1 MSETDITT
9 APEGAVVRDDASPG
23 RWRLAALMAA
33 RRLAIAVPLLG
44 VVSGAVFVLG
54 AASPFDPVYQYY
66 GTRIFTAAE
75 ADVARTRAELGLD
88 DPVWQQYGHWLGGVF
103 GGDWGTSRSFGQPVA
118 TVIAERLPWTM
129 LLAGTGLALAVMI
142 ALFLGVW
149 SAWRQ
154 GGWVDRFV
162 VTLAHS
168 LEGLPTFLLGLGAIA
183 VFAVALPLLPAGG
196 VSDAGGEGGA
206 LSTVRHLALP
216 ALVLAISQLPW
227 LILTV
232 RQQLLV
238 GLADD
243 HVAAARARG
252 LSERT
257 IVLRH
262 GLPVALLPFVTT
274 VGTRLPELV
283 TGVVLVEEVFS
294 WPGVAGAMVKAGLNV
309 DFPLL
314 VALTLLATAAV
325 LIGNL
330 CADVAVL
337 LIDPRVAA
345 DG

>member
-1 MSETDITT
+1 MSVSLDK
-9 APEGAVVRDDASPG
+9 PG
-23 RWRLAALMAA
+23 RWRVA
-33 RRLAIAVPLLG
+33 RRMVLRRALVAVPLLLAVSA
-44 VVSGAVFVLG
+44 VVFLLG

-75 ADVARTRAELGLD
+75 ADIARTRAELGLD
-88 DPVWQQYGHWLGGVF
+88 KPIWSQYGDWLGNVL
-103 GGDWGTSRSFGQPVA
+103 GGDWGTSRSFGQPVSEVVA
-118 TVIAERLPWTM
+118 QRLPWTL
-129 LLAGTGLALAVMI
+129 LLAGTGLAVAVVLA
-142 ALFLGVW
+142 LTLGVV

-154 GGWVDRFV
+154 GGWIDRFT

-196 VSDAGGEGGA
+196 VSDATGA
-206 LSTVRHLALP
+206 SGAGSTVRHLVLP
-216 ALVLAISQLPW
+216 ALVLGVAQLPW

-238 GLADD
+238 ALADD
-243 HVAAARARG
+243 HVTAARSRG
-252 LSERT
+252 LPERT
-257 IVLRH
+257 VVLRH

-294 WPGVAGAMVKAGLNV
+294 WPGVAGAMVRAGLNV

-325 LIGNL
+325 PAGNL
-330 CADVAVL
+330 CADIAVL
-337 LIDPRVAA
+337 LIDPRASA

>member
-1 MSETDITT
+1 MSATEITA
-9 APEGAVVRDDASPG
+9 APDGAAARESASPR
-23 RWRLAALMAA
+23 RWRLAGVMAA

-44 VVSGAVFVLG
+44 AVSGVVFVLG

-88 DPVWQQYGHWLGGVF
+88 DPVWQQYRHWLAGVF
-103 GGDWGTSRSFGQPVA
+103 GGDWGTSRSFGQPVT

-129 LLAGTGLALAVMI
+129 LLAATGLALAVVI
-142 ALFLGVW
+142 ALVLGVW

-162 VTLAHS
+162 VALAHS

-196 VSDAGGEGGA
+196 VSDANGEGGP
-206 LSTVRHLALP
+206 LSTVEHLALP
-216 ALVLAISQLPW
+216 ALVLAVSQLPW

-252 LSERT
+252 LPECT

-294 WPGVAGAMVKAGLNV
+294 WPGVAGAMVEAGLNV

-314 VALTLLATAAV
+314 VALTMLATAAV

-330 CADVAVL
+330 CADVAVM

>member
-1 MSETDITT
+1 MS
-9 APEGAVVRDDASPG
+9 ASVEKAGTRARP
-23 RWRLAALMAA
+23 RRARLRLAGRMVLRRALV
-33 RRLAIAVPLLG
+33 AVPLLLTVSG
-44 VVSGAVFVLG
+44 VVFLLG

-75 ADVARTRAELGLD
+75 ADVERTRAALGLD
-88 DPVWQQYGHWLGGVF
+88 EPVWRQYGDWLAGVL
-103 GGDWGTSRSFGQPVA
+103 GGDWGTSRSFGQPVGEVVA
-118 TVIAERLPWTM
+118 QRLPWTL
-129 LLAGTGLALAVMI
+129 LLAGTGLALAVLV
-142 ALFLGVW
+142 ALALGVL

-154 GGWVDRFV
+154 GGWADRFT
-162 VTLAHS
+162 VTVAHT

-196 VSDAGGEGGA
+196 ISDAAGEGGA
-206 LSTVRHLALP
+206 ASTLRHLVLP
-216 ALVLAISQLPW
+216 ALVLAVAQLPW
-227 LILTV
+227 LILTL

-238 GLADD
+238 GLGDD

-252 LSERT
+252 LPERT
-257 IVLRH
+257 IVVRH

-294 WPGVAGAMVKAGLNV
+294 WPGVAGAMVRAGLNV

-325 LIGNL
+325 LAGNL
-330 CADVAVL
+330 CSDVAVL
-337 LIDPRVAA
+337 LIDPRASA

>member
-1 MSETDITT
+1 M
-9 APEGAVVRDDASPG
+9 VLR
-23 RWRLAALMAA
+23 RALV
-33 RRLAIAVPLLG
+33 AVPLLLAVSA
-44 VVSGAVFVLG
+44 VVFLLG

-66 GTRIFTAAE
+66 GARIFTAAE

-88 DPVWQQYGHWLGGVF
+88 EPIWRQYGQWLTGVL
-103 GGDWGTSRSFGQPVA
+103 GGDWGTSRSFGQPVGEVVA
-118 TVIAERLPWTM
+118 QRLPWTL
-129 LLAGTGLALAVMI
+129 LLAGTGLALAVLV
-142 ALFLGVW
+142 ALALGVV

-154 GGWVDRFV
+154 GGWIDRFTV
-162 VTLAHS
+162 AVAHA

-196 VSDAGGEGGA
+196 VSDAAGHAGA
-206 LSTVRHLALP
+206 FSTVRHLALP
-216 ALVLAISQLPW
+216 ALVLAVAQLPW

-238 GLADD
+238 GLGDD
-243 HVAAARARG
+243 HVTAARSRG
-252 LSERT
+252 LPERT
-257 IVLRH
+257 VVLRH

-294 WPGVAGAMVKAGLNV
+294 WPGVAGAMVRAGLNV

-325 LIGNL
+325 LAGNL

-337 LIDPRVAA
+337 LIDPRATA

>member
-1 MSETDITT
+1 M
-9 APEGAVVRDDASPG
+9 G
-23 RWRLAALMAA
+23 AALVTTTLGKASRRGRSRPVARMVL
-33 RRLAIAVPLLG
+33 RRLAVAVPLLG
-44 VVSGAVFVLG
+44 AVSGAVFLLG
-54 AASPFDPVYQYY
+54 AASPFDPVHQYY

-88 DPVWQQYGHWLGGVF
+88 DPIWTQYGRWLEGAAS
-103 GGDWGTSRSFGQPVA
+103 GDWGVSRSYGQPVA
-118 TVIAERLPWTM
+118 DVVTEHLPWTL
-129 LLAGTGLALAVMI
+129 LLAGTGLTLAVLIALA
-142 ALFLGVW
+142 LGVL

-154 GGWVDRFV
+154 GGWADRFTV
-162 VTLAHS
+162 AMAHT

-196 VSDAGGEGGA
+196 VSDAAGGAGA

-216 ALVLAISQLPW
+216 ALVLAVSQLPW

-238 GLADD
+238 ALTDD

-252 LSERT
+252 LPERT
-257 IVLRH
+257 VVLRH

-294 WPGVAGAMVKAGLNV
+294 WPGVAGAMVRAGLNV

-314 VALTLLATAAV
+314 VALTLLATGAV

-337 LIDPRVAA
+337 LIDPRAST

>member
-1 MSETDITT
+1 MSASTST
-9 APEGAVVRDDASPG
+9 RDG
-23 RWRLAALMAA
+23 RLRAAGRMVL
-33 RRLAIAVPLLG
+33 RRALVAVPLLLAVSG
-44 VVSGAVFVLG
+44 VVFLLG
-54 AASPFDPVYQYY
+54 AASPFDPLYQYY

-75 ADVARTRAELGLD
+75 ADLARTRAELGLD
-88 DPVWQQYGHWLGGVF
+88 EPVWRQYADWLGGVL
-103 GGDWGTSRSFGQPVA
+103 GADWGTSRSFGQPVGQ
-118 TVIAERLPWTM
+118 VVAERLPWTL
-129 LLAGTGLALAVMI
+129 LLAGTGLTLAVLIALA
-142 ALFLGVW
+142 LGVV

-154 GGWVDRFV
+154 GGWIDRLT
-162 VTLAHS
+162 VTMAHS

-196 VSDAGGEGGA
+196 ISEAAGGGGA
-206 LSTVRHLALP
+206 ASTIRHLALP
-216 ALVLAISQLPW
+216 ALVLAVAQLPW
-227 LILTV
+227 LILTL

-243 HVAAARARG
+243 HVTAARSRG
-252 LSERT
+252 LPERT
-257 IVLRH
+257 VVLRH

-325 LIGNL
+325 LAGNL

-337 LIDPRVAA
+337 MIDPRATA